1 MPRITINDLK
11 KIKEK
16 YKATGTIREGNQ
28 RFKITIHMG
37 TCGIAAGA
45 RGIMQSI
52 LDEIEN
58 NNITDTVVTTSGCAG
73 LCSKEPMMTIEQINE
88 APVKYADLNDEK
100 VRKIFKQHILE
111 GKIAEDYALVI
122 GSETSY

>member
-1 MPRITINDLK
+1 MPKLTIEDLK

-16 YKATGTIREGNQ
+16 YKATETIREGSQ
-28 RFKITIHMG
+28 KFKITVHMG

-45 RGIMQSI
+45 RGIMQAI
-52 LDEIEN
+52 LDEIEKHN
-58 NNITDTVVTTSGCAG
+58 VTDAVVTTSGCAG
-73 LCSKEPMMTIEQINE
+73 LCSKEPMMTIQQVNA

-100 VRKIFKQHILE
+100 VRKIFKLHIME